1 MRHRPATLGY
11 CQQRRRSMATVR
23 SAADPLSGSVGAMFL
38 PKDLTSSEEDLVAQ
52 VTRELL
58 AHRCPS
64 TPAETDAVTQEAA
77 QVAAE
82 MIWQARAR
90 QQTTDPDNQDG
101 DEGLAESSGYHQ
113 RLAKLLET
121 NRAIQEL
128 EDQEADEGP

>member
-1 MRHRPATLGY
+1 
-11 CQQRRRSMATVR
+11 
-23 SAADPLSGSVGAMFL
+23 MFL

-82 MIWQARAR
+82 MIWQARAGR
-90 QQTTDPDNQDG
+90 QPTNRPDGQDEA
-101 DEGLAESSGYHQ
+101 EGLAESSGYHQ

-121 NRAIQEL
+121 NLAIQEL